1 MGQYH
6 IETLSHAVISC
17 PCLLNIR
24 KQTLGMFGLI
34 SNAPQQTNPAHSI
47 LWGHLYRSSTC
58 ESHCYFLAS
67 TQNSDIF
74 PSNRAEVQVK
84 LQSGAKLSSSH
95 FFENKHEL
103 YKKYK
108 GTYYSSICRVTP
120 TVVVMG
126 FLCNW
131 GTKWIWHSGFGTT
144 RTSGE
149 NRQEMVRRCSLIL
162 WWGVTGKSQHISLE
176 YTFNQKEWYL
186 QERFCFYNI
195 SIPKHQNFCTDD

>member
-1 MGQYH
+1 MPL
-6 IETLSHAVISC
+6 T
-17 PCLLNIR
+17 
-24 KQTLGMFGLI
+24 
-34 SNAPQQTNPAHSI
+34 NAP
-47 LWGHLYRSSTC
+47 LWSTC

-176 YTFNQKEWYL
+176 YTFNQAPM
-186 QERFCFYNI
+186 I
-195 SIPKHQNFCTDD
+195 SRALLDFQHIFDTTFAAFALPLLNEHAINTSITKVSTKF